1 MIKLFRYLKP
11 YTGAVIAVIILMFAQ
26 AMADLYLPTLMADIV
41 NKGVIRNDMNFIIR
55 TGILMTAVASAGIL
69 CAVASGFLNS
79 KVVLGVSRK
88 MRNELFT
95 KISGFSMS
103 EFNKVGAASLITRS
117 TNDVMQVQQSLQQ
130 MMSIMV
136 RAPIMCV
143 GGIVMA
149 FTRDAMLSL
158 VFVVAIPLMAFVV
171 IKVAS
176 IAIPMFREMQKKMD
190 RLNMVTRENLSGS
203 RVIRAFNNEENEKA
217 RFDKANKEMTSI
229 AIKLANLMSIIMP
242 ILPLAMSLTMI
253 AIVWFGGL
261 RVESGKM
268 QVGDIMAFIQYT
280 TQILFSLMMLSM
292 IFIMLPRAEASA
304 DRINE
309 LFELKSDINDPENPT
324 VPVQKCSVEFRDV
337 SYKYYGAQEAVISG
351 ISFKA
356 GPGEITGIIGGTGA
370 GKSTLINLI
379 PRLYD
384 AVSGSVIVDGVDVK
398 DMQQDILR
406 KKIGY
411 IPQKAV
417 LFSGTV
423 ASNIA
428 FGSGNPPVEDI
439 KKAAE
444 ISQSMEF
451 INEMEGGF
459 DHEITQGGTNLSGGQ
474 KQRLAIARA
483 VLRRPEIYIFD
494 DSFSALDFKTE
505 ASLRTAL
512 KNEISTATV
521 FIVAQRVSTIMH
533 ADRIIVLD
541 NGRIDSMGTHR
552 ELMGKSAIYREI
564 VNSQLSESEAL

>member
-1 MIKLFRYLKP
+1 
-11 YTGAVIAVIILMFAQ
+11 
-26 AMADLYLPTLMADIV
+26 
-41 NKGVIRNDMNFIIR
+41 
-55 TGILMTAVASAGIL
+55 
-69 CAVASGFLNS
+69 
-79 KVVLGVSRK
+79 
-88 MRNELFT
+88 
-95 KISGFSMS
+95 
-103 EFNKVGAASLITRS
+103 
-117 TNDVMQVQQSLQQ
+117 
-130 MMSIMV
+130 
-136 RAPIMCV
+136 
-143 GGIVMA
+143 
-149 FTRDAMLSL
+149 
-158 VFVVAIPLMAFVV
+158 
-171 IKVAS
+171 
-176 IAIPMFREMQKKMD
+176 
-190 RLNMVTRENLSGS
+190 
-203 RVIRAFNNEENEKA
+203 
-217 RFDKANKEMTSI
+217 
-229 AIKLANLMSIIMP
+229 
-242 ILPLAMSLTMI
+242 
-253 AIVWFGGL
+253 
-261 RVESGKM
+261 M

-541 NGRIDSMGTHR
+541 NGRIDSMWTHR